1 MTAVA
6 QFPPQA
12 HDSARSRDG
21 LTARQLAAIAA
32 LVEGK
37 PVAKAAAAAGVLES
51 TLYRWRQD
59 PAFQKALQRAE
70 DAAFAA
76 TLAALRRAGAQA
88 VAVCVEL
95 MRPAPAAPDAR
106 VPARALRLRAAGLV
120 LGHLLKSNEDLDLE
134 RRLAALE
141 SSAFMKG
148 EKS

>member
-1 MTAVA
+1 LTAATVVTL
-6 QFPPQA
+6 
-12 HDSARSRDG
+12 HDSARSDG

-59 PAFQKALQRAE
+59 PAFQRALQRAE

-95 MRPAPAAPDAR
+95 MRPTPAVQDSRIAAR
-106 VPARALRLRAAGLV
+106 TLRLRAAGVV
-120 LGHLLKSNEDLDLE
+120 LGHLLKSNEHLDLE

-148 EKS
+148 ERS